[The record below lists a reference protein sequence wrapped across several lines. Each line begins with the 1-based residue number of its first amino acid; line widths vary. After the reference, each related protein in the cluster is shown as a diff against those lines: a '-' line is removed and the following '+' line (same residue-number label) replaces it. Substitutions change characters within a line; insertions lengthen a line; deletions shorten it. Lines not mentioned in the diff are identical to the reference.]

1 VGRPSS
7 TLPAMMRS
15 RPVVSVDVV
24 TYPALHATAYDP
36 RVLLRELVATSAAVA
51 DASSRLAKIA
61 GLAALLE
68 RVTLPEIDIAVAFL
82 SGEPRQGRI
91 GIGVSAIRESKPLAA
106 APSPVLSLIEVDS
119 AFEEVATTT
128 GRGSPGDR
136 VRLLRDLLT
145 RATADEQNFLLRLLV
160 GELRQ
165 GALEAVLIDAVARAW
180 HASPATVR
188 RAVMMAGAL
197 APVARALIEH
207 GESGLARF
215 TVQVFRPVQ
224 PMLAHAASDIHEALT
239 DLQQEVALEW
249 KLDGARIQVHKA
261 GDDIKVFSR
270 NLREVTAAVPEVVEA
285 AQALR
290 AHDAILDGEVIALR
304 ADGTPETF
312 QRTMQRFGRKLEVNR
327 LRAELPLT
335 PFFFDCLYV
344 DGASLIDRPQAER
357 FGTLAEIAQSTIVPN
372 LLRPTPEQASRF
384 VDATRQRG
392 HEGVMVKALTSIYA
406 AGRRGQQW
414 LKVKL
419 ARTLDLV
426 VLAAEWGHGR
436 RRGWL
441 SNLDLGARDPVGGG
455 FIMLGKTF
463 KGMTDEMLAWQTER
477 LLQLEISRDD
487 YTVYVRPEL
496 VVEIAFNDV
505 QDSSHYAGG
514 LALRFARVKRYRD
527 DKSAADADTI
537 ETVRDIYRRSVGAAI
552 PLDSPRSMR

>member
-1 VGRPSS
+1 
-7 TLPAMMRS
+7 MRS
-15 RPVVSVDVV
+15 RPVVSRYVGAGISRPS
-24 TYPALHATAYDP
+24 TRYDAG
-36 RVLLRELVATSAAVA
+36 VLLHELVATSAAVA

-61 GLAALLE
+61 ALAALLQ
-68 RVTLPEIDIAVAFL
+68 RATLAEVNVAVAFL
-82 SGEPRQGRI
+82 SGELRQGRI
-91 GIGVSAIRESKPLAA
+91 GIGGSAIRESKPLAA
-106 APSPVLSLIEVDS
+106 APTPVLSLIEVDKV
-119 AFEEVATTT
+119 FEQIATTT
-128 GRGSPGDR
+128 GPGSPGDR

-145 RATADEQNFLLRLLV
+145 RATADEQNFLLRLLM

-165 GALEAVLIDAVARAW
+165 GALEAVLIEAVARA
-180 HASPATVR
+180 AQAPPATVR

-197 APVARALIEH
+197 APVARALVEH

-215 TVQVFRPVQ
+215 TVQLFRPVQ

-239 DLQQEVALEW
+239 DLQQDVALEW

-261 GDDIKVFSR
+261 GDDIKVYSR
-270 NLREVTAAVPEVVEA
+270 NLRDVTSAVPEVVEA
-285 AQALR
+285 AQTLR
-290 AHDAILDGEVIALR
+290 AHDLILDGEVIALR

-312 QRTMQRFGRKLEVNR
+312 QRTMQRFGRKLEVDC

-344 DGASLIDRPQAER
+344 DGGSLIDRPQAER
-357 FGTLAEIAQSTIVPN
+357 FDTLAEVAPRTIVPN
-372 LLRPTPEQASRF
+372 LVRPTREEASQF
-384 VDATRQRG
+384 VEATLQRG
-392 HEGVMVKALTSIYA
+392 HEGVMVKALASSYA
-406 AGRRGQQW
+406 AGRRGRQW

-426 VLAAEWGHGR
+426 VLGAEWGHGR

-441 SNLDLGARDPVGGG
+441 SNLHLGARDPIGGG
-455 FIMLGKTF
+455 FVMLGKTF
-463 KGMTDEMLAWQTER
+463 KGMTDQMLAWQTER
-477 LLQLEISRDD
+477 LLQLEFARDD

-505 QDSSHYAGG
+505 QASSQYAGG
-514 LALRFARVKRYRD
+514 LALRFARVKRYRG

-537 ETVRDIYRRSVGAAI
+537 ETVRDIYRRSVGGAI